1 MMATFEFTLKF
12 SLPEAESDPKAY
24 IELLAEAGC
33 DDALVGLGLP
43 GRIVLEF
50 DRESASAFEA
60 ISSAIVDVRQAIP
73 EAKLVEATP
82 DLVGLTD
89 IADIVQCSRQNMRK
103 IWRTSI
109 TTFPAPI
116 HEGKTALWRLASV
129 LIWLRDNNKCVVE
142 EKLLDIAETNKQLNL
157 AREAQAIDAA
167 MQKNIYAL
175 VQ

>member
-1 MMATFEFTLKF
+1 M
-12 SLPEAESDPKAY
+12 
-24 IELLAEAGC
+24 
-33 DDALVGLGLP
+33 LGLP

-60 ISSAIVDVRQAIP
+60 ISSAIADVRQAIP

-89 IADIVQCSRQNMRK
+89 IANIVRCSRQNIRK

-109 TTFPAPI
+109 TTFPAPV
-116 HEGKTALWRLASV
+116 HEGKTALWRLSNV

>member
-1 MMATFEFTLKF
+1 MATFEFTLKF
-12 SLPEAESDPKAY
+12 SLPEAGTDPKAY
-24 IELLAEAGC
+24 IEQLAETGC
-33 DDALVGLGLP
+33 DDALVGVGLS
-43 GRIVLEF
+43 GRIALEF

-60 ISSAIVDVRQAIP
+60 ISSAIVDVKQAIP

-103 IWRTSI
+103 MWRTSI

-116 HEGKTALWRLASV
+116 HEGKTALWRLSSV

-157 AREAQAIDAA
+157 AREAQAMDAT
-167 MQKNIYAL
+167 MQKNIYGL

>member
-1 MMATFEFTLKF
+1 MATFEFTLKF
-12 SLPEAESDPKAY
+12 SLPEAGTDPKAY
-24 IELLAEAGC
+24 VEQLAEAGC
-33 DDALVGLGLP
+33 DDALVGVGLS
-43 GRIVLEF
+43 GRIALEF

-60 ISSAIVDVRQAIP
+60 ISSAIVDVKQAIP

-103 IWRTSI
+103 MWRTSI

-116 HEGKTALWRLASV
+116 HEGKTALWRLSSV

-157 AREAQAIDAA
+157 AREAQAMDAT
-167 MQKNIYAL
+167 MQKNIYGL

>member
-1 MMATFEFTLKF
+1 MATFEFTLKF
-12 SLPEAESDPKAY
+12 SLPEAGTDPKAY
-24 IELLAEAGC
+24 IEQLAETGC
-33 DDALVGLGLP
+33 DDALVGVGLL
-43 GRIVLEF
+43 GRIALEF
-50 DRESASAFEA
+50 DRESTSAFEA
-60 ISSAIVDVRQAIP
+60 ISSAIVDVKQAIP

-103 IWRTSI
+103 MWRTSI

-116 HEGKTALWRLASV
+116 HEGKTALWRLSSV

-157 AREAQAIDAA
+157 AREAQAMDAT
-167 MQKNIYAL
+167 MQKNIYGL